1 MYGITPYPPSSNFH
15 FVNSNLYSS
24 KDHIKHLTGAAAP
37 PQIRNAILYL
47 TMRFAKTIKQIT
59 AVQAYYAG
67 DRVSVEIDLVVD
79 EEMGLRDSHDL
90 GESLQYVVESLPVVE
105 RALWVLRSPSI
116 LSFLLTLRWNFLYSV
131 HLDYTAMNPYGHLH

>member
-105 RALWVLRSPSI
+105 RALWVLRSLPRFYPFCWLWDGIFSI
-116 LSFLLTLRWNFLYSV
+116 VYI
-131 HLDYTAMNPYGHLH
+131 

>member
-1 MYGITPYPPSSNFH
+1 MGFDVLLHPYSTLPYYT
-15 FVNSNLYSS
+15 NSNLNSS

-67 DRVSVEIDLVVD
+67 DRLNVEIDLVVD
-79 EEMGLRDSHDL
+79 EGMGLRDSHDL

-105 RALWVLRSPSI
+105 RAL
-116 LSFLLTLRWNFLYSV
+116 
-131 HLDYTAMNPYGHLH
+131 